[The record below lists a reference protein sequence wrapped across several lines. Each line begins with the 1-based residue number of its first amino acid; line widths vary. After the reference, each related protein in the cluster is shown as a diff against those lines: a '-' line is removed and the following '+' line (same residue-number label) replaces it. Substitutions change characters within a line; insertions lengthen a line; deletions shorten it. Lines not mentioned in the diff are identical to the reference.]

1 MKNLIL
7 LSTLILLTFVS
18 CNNSHDKE
26 KQEQKPETPA
36 ALQEDRSSGIIS
48 KGGYNDI
55 LESLY
60 KELAYKTPELKEL
73 ENKMKSLSGSKN
85 DSTGLY
91 DRYSRKN
98 QSFYSSAYSHVNQI
112 NDSVLRKRLRLLI
125 SSSLKRYNS
134 KISRH
139 KEILKSIE
147 KKTMTLDD
155 LQEVLMITTTL
166 PIIENY
172 QNDNLPTTKSLDGYS
187 GQLNKMLQFENIL
200 LEKYDKKVKTEE

>member
-1 MKNLIL
+1 MKNLTL
-7 LSTLILLTFVS
+7 LTTLILLTFVS
-18 CNNSHDKE
+18 CNNSQHKE

-36 ALQEDRSSGIIS
+36 ALQVDRSSGIIS
-48 KGGYNDI
+48 KVGYNDI
-55 LESLY
+55 LDSLY

-73 ENKMKSLSGSKN
+73 ENKMKSISGSKN

-139 KEILKSIE
+139 SEILKSID

-155 LQEVLMITTTL
+155 LHEVLMITTTL

-172 QNDNLPTTKSLDGYS
+172 QNDNLPTTKSIDGYS
-187 GQLNKMLQFENIL
+187 GQLNNMLQFENIL
-200 LEKYDKKVKTEE
+200 LEKYDKKLKTEE

>member
-1 MKNLIL
+1 MKNLTL
-7 LSTLILLTFVS
+7 LTTLILLTFVS
-18 CNNSHDKE
+18 CNNSQHKE

-48 KGGYNDI
+48 KVGYNDI

-73 ENKMKSLSGSKN
+73 ENKMKSISGSKN

-139 KEILKSIE
+139 SEILKSID
-147 KKTMTLDD
+147 KKTTTLND
-155 LQEVLMITTTL
+155 LHEVLMITMTL
-166 PIIENY
+166 PLIENY
-172 QNDNLPTTKSLDGYS
+172 QNNNLPTTKSIDGYS
-187 GQLNKMLQFENIL
+187 GQLNKVLQFENFL
-200 LEKYDKKVKTEE
+200 LEKYDRKEKTEE